1 MKIKKEFR
9 LHRIGDEHIVI
20 KDGNSNVDFT
30 EIISLNPTAA
40 FLWKEVEGKEFTKA
54 MLADL
59 LTEYYDVERDVA
71 VRDVDKFVDC
81 WLEAGLA
88 E

>member
-9 LHRIGDEHIVI
+9 LHRIGDEYIVI

-30 EIISLNPTAA
+30 EVISLNPTAA
-40 FLWKEVEGKEFTKA
+40 YLWKEVEGKEFTKA
-54 MLADL
+54 MLADM
-59 LTEYYDVERDVA
+59 LTEYYEVDRETA
-71 VRDVDKFVDC
+71 ARDVDKLVSQ
-81 WLEAGLA
+81 WLETGIA